1 VSTVALGYVRSG
13 RTWLVQVPDSSS
25 RWGFYLADED
35 SSWDGGF
42 GAPVA
47 TTSKRGASHGEWELV
62 EDESKVPAR
71 VKARLGWILDE
82 THIEVA
88 S

>member
-1 VSTVALGYVRSG
+1 MSIPLGYVRSG
-13 RTWLVQVPDSSS
+13 RTYLVQVPDPSS

-42 GAPVA
+42 GAP
-47 TTSKRGASHGEWELV
+47 TASHGEWDLV
-62 EDESKVPAR
+62 EDESTVPAR

-82 THIEVA
+82 ARDVVA
-88 S
+88 VQS